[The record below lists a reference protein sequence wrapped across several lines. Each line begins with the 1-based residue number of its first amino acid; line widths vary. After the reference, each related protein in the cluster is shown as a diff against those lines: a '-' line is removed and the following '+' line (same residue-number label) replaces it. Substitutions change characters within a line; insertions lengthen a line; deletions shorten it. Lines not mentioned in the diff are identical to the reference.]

1 MDDIETKI
9 NKLIEEA
16 LSSKFKNLGKAAT
29 IAGVGGLAGAG
40 LDVYFNGGRNID
52 EFIKP
57 LSAWGVGGALG
68 GILGHSTNNSRN
80 ELKAEIKEELLKDK
94 QMGL

>member
-29 IAGVGGLAGAG
+29 IAGVSGLAGAG

-68 GILGHSTNNSRN
+68 GILGHSTNNRD
-80 ELKAEIKEELLKDK
+80 ELKAEIKAELLKDK
-94 QMGL
+94 LMGL

>member
-68 GILGHSTNNSRN
+68 GILGHSTNSRD
-80 ELKAEIKEELLKDK
+80 ELKAEIKAELLKDK
-94 QMGL
+94 LMGL